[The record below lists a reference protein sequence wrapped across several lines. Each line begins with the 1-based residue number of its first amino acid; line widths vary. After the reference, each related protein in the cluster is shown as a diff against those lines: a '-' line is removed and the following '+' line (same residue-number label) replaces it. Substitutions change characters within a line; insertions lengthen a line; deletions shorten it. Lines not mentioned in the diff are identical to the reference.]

1 MKTLQ
6 PPEGDGVGGLGSGC
20 LVSHSSGFGCRKPE
34 VCMEHVVFFELDLTV
49 VQDGSEFVM
58 VQESLLLTV
67 VCLS

>member
-1 MKTLQ
+1 
-6 PPEGDGVGGLGSGC
+6 
-20 LVSHSSGFGCRKPE
+20 
-34 VCMEHVVFFELDLTV
+34 MEHVVFFELDLTV